1 MGIVQRILDR
11 EMFGSGSSQEIGVGG
26 HEGKRRQGLSLG
38 YRAGFESRGELHGI
52 IRTKTV
58 TLSQIDSAVD
68 NRPVYGNKRKMLV
81 AVLKKR
87 LKTRLRCSRVNSRGL
102 ALLS

>member
-26 HEGKRRQGLSLG
+26 HEGKRRQGLGLD
-38 YRAGFESRGELHGI
+38 YRVGFESRGELHGI

-58 TLSQIDSAVD
+58 TLS
-68 NRPVYGNKRKMLV
+68 
-81 AVLKKR
+81 
-87 LKTRLRCSRVNSRGL
+87 
-102 ALLS
+102 